1 MAGFTSSTTYND
13 HHSHS
18 HYSST
23 PSRKPAWLSR
33 IRTLIPV
40 VGAPNNAV
48 LPTSSPTSAPLNNRN
63 SDSPLATPVSPVSA
77 CLQERDE
84 SFFPYNEPAT
94 KSDSAS
100 SSALSSPTSIQSMSS
115 RATNEASE
123 LAEIGQACTV
133 SRRISSPHTVRV
145 VQVISSPWAGH
156 GQGRRGSGR
165 GLGDYPPGDCHS
177 IRSPRVLDG
186 EKEEKREVQDL
197 AGATPERQSPLPSAA
212 NGEPE
217 PRDKIHGPFPTPSTA
232 VTPMSPELPLAPRVL
247 GSHHKRSGIV
257 QPKLDSARPPMPVLH
272 SLHTSQSIPAP
283 KTVVEQPLKTAV
295 ALARNPA
302 NAAPFPFS
310 FVAVQPFESPQTVGT
325 RPDDDALST
334 EKLTVAKRNNSAR
347 EQPLMAIDG
356 ALPTL
361 EVPIINVIQS
371 SQPQCS
377 MKEGDLND
385 HDDSEDD
392 IYSSW
397 ADYYFDDRNFSQRKE
412 SHVGSTPRCIPSA
425 TLPSSSQP
433 AISSL
438 QVEKCDMVSIEL

>member
-1 MAGFTSSTTYND
+1 MAGFTSPTYSD
-13 HHSHS
+13 YHSHS
-18 HYSST
+18 HHSST

-48 LPTSSPTSAPLNNRN
+48 PPTSSPASAPLNDRT
-63 SDSPLATPVSPVSA
+63 SDSPLATPVSPISA

-84 SFFPYNEPAT
+84 GFYPYNEPAT

-123 LAEIGQACTV
+123 LPEIGQACTV

-145 VQVISSPWAGH
+145 VQVISSPWASH
-156 GQGRRGSGR
+156 GQGRSGSGR
-165 GLGDYPPGDCHS
+165 GLGDYLPGDCHS
-177 IRSPRVLDG
+177 IRSPRVLGG
-186 EKEEKREVQDL
+186 EAEEKREVRDL
-197 AGATPERQSPLPSAA
+197 AGATPERQSPLPSTA
-212 NGEPE
+212 NDEPE
-217 PRDKIHGPFPTPSTA
+217 PRDKIHGPFPVPSTT
-232 VTPMSPELPLAPRVL
+232 VTPMSPELPLAPRLL
-247 GSHHKRSGIV
+247 GSQHKRSGIV
-257 QPKLDSARPPMPVLH
+257 QPKLDSARPPMPILH
-272 SLHTSQSIPAP
+272 PLHTSQSITAP
-283 KTVVEQPLKTAV
+283 KTVVAQPLKTAI
-295 ALARNPA
+295 ALARNPT
-302 NAAPFPFS
+302 NAAPLPFS

-334 EKLTVAKRNNSAR
+334 GKLAVAKISNSAK
-347 EQPLMAIDG
+347 ETPPMAIDG
-356 ALPTL
+356 ALRTL
-361 EVPIINVIQS
+361 EVPVINVIES

-412 SHVGSTPRCIPSA
+412 SHSGSTPRCIPRA
-425 TLPSSSQP
+425 TLSSSSQP

-438 QVEKCDMVSIEL
+438 QAGKCDTVSIEL